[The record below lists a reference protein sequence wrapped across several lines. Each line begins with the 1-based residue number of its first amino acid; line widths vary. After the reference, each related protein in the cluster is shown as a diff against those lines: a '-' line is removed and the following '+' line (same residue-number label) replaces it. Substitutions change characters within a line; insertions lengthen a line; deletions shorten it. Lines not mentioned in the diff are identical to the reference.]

1 MEKMIELGEYNIDIA
16 GGLIMTRLTAKPE
29 AGDDVVE
36 ERGVIIPKCINSDG
50 TINAEEI
57 PIESL
62 KAAVDPAKLTA
73 AGDIVMKLSTP
84 YDAAIIDED
93 SAGCVVPSFCA
104 RIRNIG
110 DANVEYLLAFLNSE
124 ACKSQLRSQISG
136 AVMTVLSVGKIKRV
150 RIPLPSKVQQEEIGR
165 QYMETQKKLK
175 IVRKIIEL
183 EAKKNDIIFR
193 DMVREH
199 E

>member
-1 MEKMIELGEYNIDIA
+1 MGKMIELGENNIEIV

-29 AGDDVVE
+29 ADDEVIE

-50 TINAEEI
+50 TINTAEI
-57 PIESL
+57 PTESL
-62 KAAVDPAKLTA
+62 KVAVDPAKLTA
-73 AGDIVMKLSTP
+73 TGDIVMKLSTP

-104 RIRNIG
+104 RIRNVG

-124 ACKSQLRSQISG
+124 ACKSQLRAQISG

-150 RIPLPSKVQQEEIGR
+150 RIPLPSKMQQEEIGR
-165 QYMETQKKLK
+165 QYMETQKKLQ
-175 IVRKIIEL
+175 IVRKIVEL

-193 DMVREH
+193 DMVREY